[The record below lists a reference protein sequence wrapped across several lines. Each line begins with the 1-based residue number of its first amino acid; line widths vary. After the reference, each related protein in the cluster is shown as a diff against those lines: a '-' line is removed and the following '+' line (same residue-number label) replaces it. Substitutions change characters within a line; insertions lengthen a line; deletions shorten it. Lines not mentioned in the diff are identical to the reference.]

1 MINSPT
7 EAAVDLNLVPNL
19 VRFGIFELDL
29 RARELRKDGV
39 STGLPEQSIKILAL
53 LLEKPGELV
62 LREDIRKKLWPNDT
76 VVEFDHSI
84 NAAMQRLRQALG
96 DPVEAPKYVETL
108 ARRGYRWKFPVELVQ
123 GEPQAAGP
131 TEAEGTRNGTAAV
144 GNLIGKKVSRYRVL
158 EVLGGGGMGVVFK
171 AEDLKLG
178 RRVALKFLPEETASD
193 PLTLHRFEQEA
204 RAASALNH
212 PNICT
217 IYGIEEHEGQPFIVM
232 ELLEGETL
240 RELISAAKTRTAPL
254 PLERLLDLSV
264 QITEG
269 LEAAHHKGIIHR
281 DIKPANVFVT
291 TQGQAKILD
300 FGLAKLIPVLTAAED
315 YPGREHRADGVPG
328 DPGET
333 ALKPGLDLLLSRT
346 GVAMGTAGYMS
357 PEQVRGEKVDAR
369 TDLFSLGLVLYEMA
383 AGQRAFTGETAPI
396 LHDAILSHTP
406 TPVRQLNP
414 ELPTK
419 LEEIIKKALEK
430 DRESR
435 YQTAA
440 EIRVDLESLRRK
452 VEPRLLGTRWR
463 KMAAGVAALFVAG
476 AIFWIANRQSSSS
489 NAAPD
494 LKLRQLTS
502 NSADNRVT
510 SGTISPDGK
519 YLAYADAKGMYI
531 KLIATGE
538 IRAVPELAGL
548 TSEGVGWGVGPWFPD
563 GARFLA
569 DAHPPLQSTDDWNP
583 GGASIWMVSVLGE
596 VPRKL
601 RDNAGAYSVS
611 PDGSAISFGTNM
623 GRRGPREIWLMDPD
637 GEHARKL
644 FEADED
650 GSVFNL
656 SWSPDG
662 QRVLY
667 QRTDKSGDTL
677 VSRDLKGGPPT
688 TLSPLSASE
697 AAKVRDVSW
706 LPDGRT
712 IWARDE
718 PEAILPTCNFWIM
731 RFDFRTG
738 KVIEKPKR
746 LTNWS
751 GFCMATTGSTAG
763 VTADGKR
770 LVFLA
775 WESHLT
781 SYLADLAADGT
792 RILRPRRFP
801 RSEGSDE
808 ALDWT
813 PDSKAIFFESNRT
826 GSGALYK
833 QSLEADTAER
843 LATGGFGRYTQL
855 TPDGK
860 WVLYLKWPITT
871 PEPVMRVPIAGGSPE
886 ELYGAKPSSALT
898 CAKPPSD
905 LCVIAEPADDR
916 KQMTVSTLDPVH
928 GRGPELARFDL
939 DWKADGWPFELSPDG
954 TRVAAIPSPEGPI
967 YILSLR
973 GQATQQVHVKGW
985 SNLGWLSW
993 AADGKSLYVYSGN
1006 RQERSLL
1013 HVDLRG
1019 NAHFLWQNPGAYGEA
1034 AAKPSPDGRHLAIS
1048 GRTLNSNM
1056 WTIENF

>member
-1 MINSPT
+1 MDPT
-7 EAAVDLNLVPNL
+7 LPPNL
-19 VRFGIFELDL
+19 VRFGVFELDL
-29 RARELRKDGV
+29 RARELRKSGL
-39 STGLPEQSIKILAL
+39 STGVPEQSIKILAL
-53 LLEKPGELV
+53 LIEKPGEVV
-62 LREDIRKKLWPNDT
+62 LREEIRKKLWPNDT

-96 DPVEAPKYVETL
+96 DPAEAPQYIETL
-108 ARRGYRWKFPVELVQ
+108 ARRGYRWKIPVEWVEAQPQ
-123 GEPQAAGP
+123 GAGP
-131 TEAEGTRNGTAAV
+131 AEAEGVLGGTAAT

-178 RRVALKFLPEETASD
+178 RRVALKFLPEETAQD

-254 PLERLLDLSV
+254 PLEKLLDLTL

-269 LEAAHHKGIIHR
+269 LDAAHHKGIIHR

-300 FGLAKLIPVLTAAED
+300 FGLAKLVPALAAAES
-315 YPGREHRADGVPG
+315 YPGLEPRTDDVHSAPG
-328 DPGET
+328 QT
-333 ALKPGLDLLLSRT
+333 ALVTGPDLLLSRT

-406 TPVRQLNP
+406 TPVRELNP
-414 ELPTK
+414 ELPSK
-419 LEEIIKKALEK
+419 LEEIIKRALEK
-430 DRESR
+430 DREAR
-435 YQTAA
+435 YQTAS
-440 EIRVDLESLRRK
+440 EIRADLESLRRK
-452 VEPRLLGTRWR
+452 LEPTLLGTRGR
-463 KMAAGVAALFVAG
+463 KMAAGVAALFVVS
-476 AIFWIANRQSSSS
+476 AIFWFANRQLSSTH
-489 NAAPD
+489 AVPD

-502 NSADNRVT
+502 NSTDNRVT
-510 SGTISPDGK
+510 SGAISPDGK
-519 YLAYADAKGMYI
+519 YLAYADTKGMYI
-531 KLIATGE
+531 KLVETGE
-538 IRAVPELAGL
+538 IRAVPQPASLQ
-548 TSEGVGWGVGPWFPD
+548 SEGVGWEAGFWFPD
-563 GARFLA
+563 STRFIA
-569 DAHPPLQSTDDWNP
+569 NAHPPLQSTDDWS
-583 GGASIWMVSVLGE
+583 ARDTSIWMVSVLGE
-596 VPRKL
+596 APRKL
-601 RDNAGAYSVS
+601 RENAGVYSVS
-611 PDGSAISFGTNM
+611 PDGSLIAFGTNV

-637 GEHARKL
+637 GGHARKL

-650 GSVFNL
+650 GAILNL
-656 SWSPDG
+656 TWSPDR

-667 QRTDKSGDTL
+667 DRTDKSGDTL

-688 TLSPLSASE
+688 TLSPLSPSE
-697 AAKVRDVSW
+697 AAKVRDATW
-706 LPDGRT
+706 LPDGRA
-712 IWARDE
+712 IWGRDE
-718 PEAILPTCNFWIM
+718 PAAILPTCNFWIM

-751 GFCMATTGSTAG
+751 GFCTASLT

-770 LVFLA
+770 LTFLE

-781 SYLADLAADGT
+781 SYIADLDAGGT
-792 RILRPRRFP
+792 KLLRPRRFP
-801 RSEGSDE
+801 QSESSDE

-813 PDSKAIFFESNRT
+813 PDSKAIFLISNRT
-826 GSGALYK
+826 GAEGLYK
-833 QSLEADTAER
+833 QSLEEDTAEP
-843 LATGGFGRYTQL
+843 LATGGFGRYTHM

-871 PEPVMRVPIAGGSPE
+871 PEPVMRVPVAGGPPE
-886 ELYGAKPSSALT
+886 QLFGATPGSALT
-898 CAKPPSD
+898 CAKFPSE

-916 KQMTVSTLDPVH
+916 RQITVSALDPVH

-993 AADGKSLYVYSGN
+993 AADGKSLFVFSGN
-1006 RQERSLL
+1006 RQERALL
-1013 HVDLRG
+1013 HVDLQG

-1034 AAKPSPDGRHLAIS
+1034 AAVPSPDGRHLAMS
-1048 GRTLNSNM
+1048 GRTLNSNIWIM
-1056 WTIENF
+1056 ENF

>member
-1 MINSPT
+1 M
-7 EAAVDLNLVPNL
+7 DLNLAPNL
-19 VRFGIFELDL
+19 IRFGVFELDL
-29 RARELRKDGV
+29 RARELRKSGL

-53 LLEKPGELV
+53 LLEKPGEIV
-62 LREDIRKKLWPNDT
+62 LREEIRNKLWPNDT

-96 DPVEAPKYVETL
+96 DAAEAPEYIETL
-108 ARRGYRWKFPVELVQ
+108 ARRGYRWKFPVDLVEAQ
-123 GEPQAAGP
+123 PSAAGDVDDFQSVP
-131 TEAEGTRNGTAAV
+131 AD

-171 AEDLKLG
+171 AEDIKLG
-178 RRVALKFLPEETASD
+178 RRVALKFLPEETAKD
-193 PLTLHRFEQEA
+193 VPTLHRFEQEA

-240 RELISAAKTRTAPL
+240 RELLSAAKTKTAPL
-254 PLERLLDLSV
+254 QLEKLLDLAA

-269 LEAAHHKGIIHR
+269 LDAAHHKGIIHR

-300 FGLAKLIPVLTAAED
+300 FGLAKLVPVLAAAEH
-315 YPGREHRADGVPG
+315 YPGG
-328 DPGET
+328 DHPTDDVHGARGET
-333 ALKPGLDLLLSRT
+333 VPVPASDPLLSRT

-357 PEQVRGEKVDAR
+357 PEQVRGEKLDAR
-369 TDLFSLGLVLYEMA
+369 TDLFSFGLVLYEMA
-383 AGQRAFTGETAPI
+383 AGQRAFTGETTPI

-414 ELPTK
+414 ELPSR
-419 LEEIIKKALEK
+419 LEEIITKALEK
-430 DRESR
+430 EREAR
-435 YQTAA
+435 YQSAS
-440 EIRVDLESLRRK
+440 EIRADFDSLRRK
-452 VEPRLLGTRWR
+452 LEPRLLGTRWR
-463 KMAAGVAALFVAG
+463 KMAAGVAALLVAS
-476 AIFWIANRQSSSS
+476 AIFWFANRQPSSLRQR
-489 NAAPD
+489 PD

-510 SGTISPDGK
+510 SGTISPDGN
-519 YLAYADAKGMYI
+519 YLAYADTKGMYI

-538 IRAVPELAGL
+538 IRTVPHPAELQ
-548 TSEGVGWGVGPWFPD
+548 SEGVGWEAGFWFPD
-563 GARFLA
+563 SARFVA
-569 DAHPPLQSTDDWNP
+569 NAHPPLQSTDDWNP

-611 PDGSAISFGTNM
+611 PDGSAIAFGTKM

-662 QRVLY
+662 QRLLY
-667 QRTDKSGDTL
+667 QQTDKSGDTL

-688 TLSPLSASE
+688 ALSPLSASE
-697 AAKVRDVSW
+697 AAKVRDISW

-751 GFCMATTGSTAG
+751 GFCMATTGTKG

-770 LVFLA
+770 LVFLE
-775 WESHLT
+775 WESHVK
-781 SYLADLAADGT
+781 SYVADLAAGGT
-792 RILRPRRFP
+792 KLLRPRRFP
-801 RSEGSDE
+801 QSESSDE

-813 PDSKAIFFESNRT
+813 PDSKAIFLESNRT
-826 GSGALYK
+826 GADGLYK
-833 QSLEADTAER
+833 QALQEDTAEP
-843 LATGGFGRYTQL
+843 LFETGGFGGSTHV
-855 TPDGK
+855 TPDGQ
-860 WVLYLKWPITT
+860 WVIYSAWP
-871 PEPVMRVPIAGGSPE
+871 PKVPLPVMRVPITGGPPE
-886 ELYGAKPSSALT
+886 QLLVVKPDSLLT
-898 CAKPPSD
+898 CAKSPSE
-905 LCVIAEPADDR
+905 LCVIAEPSDDR
-916 KQMTVSTLDPVH
+916 KQVTVTSLDPVH
-928 GRGPELARFDL
+928 GRGPEFARFELDL
-939 DWKADGWPFELSPDG
+939 QEHNWQFELSPDG
-954 TRVAAIPSPEGPI
+954 SRIAATPSPEGPI

-985 SNLGWLSW
+985 SNLRSLSW
-993 AADGKSLYVYSGN
+993 AADGKSLFVSSGN

-1013 HVDLRG
+1013 HVDLQG
-1019 NAHFLWQNPGAYGEA
+1019 HAHFLWQNPGAYGESGA
-1034 AAKPSPDGRHLAIS
+1034 VASPDGRHLAMY
-1048 GRTLNSNM
+1048 GRTLNSNIWM
-1056 WTIENF
+1056 IENF